1 MRDERGWVNLKGEGV
16 GEKKSVGKRSTEKGE
31 AGGGI
36 RKKGN
41 EGRKKGD
48 EIMEKERGRK
58 M

>member
-1 MRDERGWVNLKGEGV
+1 MGESERGRSRG
-16 GEKKSVGKRSTEKGE
+16 KKSVGKRSTEKGE

-58 M
+58 R